1 MIEWA
6 QFINKINHKMNKG
19 FLFRIVFIV
28 FIFLLSAKNLKA
40 QDILKSKDLSAFK
53 VDDLSDDD
61 IVKFKQQLQQSGLSE
76 TQAEQLALQRGL
88 PSSELAKLRAR
99 LAASSSSY
107 NKNSSITSR
116 AISRVIED
124 DSSNMLPRNIVKE
137 KEKEIKNTVFG
148 SELFDNPTPI
158 FEPNLRI
165 PTPKNYTLGPD
176 DELVID
182 VFGYQEANYH
192 LTVSPEGSI
201 NIPFVG
207 IVPVVGIT
215 VEQATRRIKDKMIH
229 SGYASLTNSQT
240 QLQVSVGKIR
250 SIKVTVIGEVKKPGS
265 YNISSLSTLFNALY
279 AAGGPTNKG
288 SFRQIE
294 LIRNNKV
301 ITKLDAYDFLLR
313 GDQTNNVRLTDQDVV
328 RIPPAKVQVS
338 LTGEVKREGIFE
350 ILPTDDLQKLVDFS
364 GGFSNEAYTASIQ
377 VKQVTDKE
385 RRIKDVAKSSF
396 SLYVPQKGD
405 SILVGK
411 ILNRY
416 DNKVTISGAVYRPGT
431 YELETGF
438 TLSRLIA
445 KADGLK
451 EDAFKERG
459 VIVRINDSD
468 LTKRI
473 IPFSLQ
479 DLVTKNATDVL
490 LQKNDEIIIGEAA
503 AYREKYTLTLEGE
516 VKKPGIFP
524 YFQGITLNDLLFLA
538 EGVTDAAAI
547 DNIEIARRLKSD
559 GSDKKSEM
567 ATIVDVSAQK
577 DLKLIGKEIELQ
589 PWDVVSVRK
598 KKDYREQISVK
609 VEGEVKYP
617 GNYVLASKDERV
629 SSLLKRAGGLS
640 EEAFIEAANLIRV
653 NTSIQ
658 KEDNNKTEEKV
669 KKIQQELKDTSSSL
683 VESFTKPTI
692 KVGLNLTKI
701 LNNPNGI
708 DDILLQEGDV
718 LSIPKQKN
726 EIKVN
731 GEVMVPSEVVYKEG
745 ASLNYYI
752 DKAGGYTDNARER
765 KVYVLYPNGG
775 ANRIKHFL
783 FFKKYPRVTAGSEI
797 LVPKIPEKKGG
808 GMSTAEIVGLTSAV
822 ASLAGV
828 VIAILRL

>member
-1 MIEWA
+1 
-6 QFINKINHKMNKG
+6 MNKVFFYRVL
-19 FLFRIVFIV
+19 FLV
-28 FIFLLSAKNLKA
+28 FLLLFSAKNLRA
-40 QDILKSKDLSAFK
+40 QDILKSKDLSSFK

-61 IVKFKQQLQQSGLSE
+61 IIKFKQQLQQSGLSE

-88 PSSELAKLRAR
+88 PSSELSKLRAR
-99 LAASSSSY
+99 LASTSGN
-107 NKNSSITSR
+107 NKNSSITSK
-116 AISRVIED
+116 AISRVIEND
-124 DSSNMLPRNIVKE
+124 TSELLPRDLLRQRE
-137 KEKEIKNTVFG
+137 KEVKNTVFG

-215 VEQATRRIKDKMIH
+215 VEQATKRIREKMIH
-229 SGYASLTNSQT
+229 SGYASLSNEQT

-250 SIKVTVIGEVKKPGS
+250 SIKVTVIGDAKKPGS

-279 AAGGPTNKG
+279 AAGGPTDKG

-301 ITKLDAYDFLLR
+301 ITKLDAYDFLLK
-313 GDQTNNVRLTDQDVV
+313 GDQTNNVRLTDQDVI

-338 LTGEVKREGIFE
+338 LSGEVKREGIFE
-350 ILPTDDLQKLVDFS
+350 MLPSDNLQNVIDFS
-364 GGFSNEAYTASIQ
+364 GGFTNEAYTASIQ
-377 VKQVTDKE
+377 IKQVTDKE
-385 RRIKDVAKSSF
+385 RRIKDVVKEHFNDYLPS
-396 SLYVPQKGD
+396 KGD
-405 SILVGK
+405 SIFIGK

-416 DNKVTISGAVYRPGT
+416 DNRITISGAVYRPGT
-431 YELETGF
+431 YELENGV
-438 TLSRLIA
+438 TLSKLIE

-459 VIVRINDSD
+459 VIVRTNDTD
-468 LTKRI
+468 LTKKI
-473 IPFSLQ
+473 IPFDVQAIVSNK
-479 DLVTKNATDVL
+479 VTDIP
-490 LQKNDEIIIGEAA
+490 LQKNDEVIIGEAE
-503 AYREKYTLTLEGE
+503 AYKEKYTLTLEGE

-547 DNIEIARRLKSD
+547 NNIEIARRVKSD
-559 GSDKKSEM
+559 DDLRKNEM
-567 ATIVDVSAQK
+567 ATIIDVSCQK

-617 GNYVLASKDERV
+617 GNYILASKDERV
-629 SSLLKRAGGLS
+629 SDLLKRAGGLS
-640 EEAFIEAANLIRV
+640 EEAFVEAANLIRV

-683 VESFTKPTI
+683 AESFTKPTI
-692 KVGLNLTKI
+692 KVGLNLSKI
-701 LNNPNGI
+701 LNNPDGI

-731 GEVMVPSEVVYKEG
+731 GEVMVPSEVVFRKG
-745 ASLNYYI
+745 AILSYYI

-765 KVYVLYPNGG
+765 RVYVLYPNGD
-775 ANRIKHFL
+775 ANRIKHYL
-783 FFKKYPRVTAGSEI
+783 FFKKYPRVTPGAEI
-797 LVPKIPEKKGG
+797 LVPKIPERKNK
-808 GMSTAEIVGLTSAV
+808 MSITETIALTTGI
-822 ASLAGV
+822 ASMAGV
-828 VIAILRL
+828 VIAILKL

>member
-1 MIEWA
+1 
-6 QFINKINHKMNKG
+6 MNKG
-19 FLFRIVFIV
+19 FLYRIFFVFM
-28 FIFLLSAKNLKA
+28 FLSISSKTLKA
-40 QDILKSKDLSAFK
+40 QDVLKSKDLSSFK

-61 IVKFKQQLQQSGLSE
+61 VLKFKQQLQQSGLSE

-88 PSSELAKLRAR
+88 PTSELAKLRAR
-99 LAASSSSY
+99 IASTS
-107 NKNSSITSR
+107 NGNGKTSSITSK
-116 AISRVIED
+116 AISRVIEN
-124 DSSNMLPRNIVKE
+124 DSSDYLPKSMLKE
-137 KEKEIKNTVFG
+137 KEKETKNTVFG

-165 PTPKNYTLGPD
+165 PTPKNYSLGPD
-176 DELVID
+176 DELIID
-182 VFGYQEANYH
+182 VFGYQEANYR

-201 NIPFVG
+201 NIPFIG
-207 IVPVVGIT
+207 IVPVVGLTI
-215 VEQATRRIKDKMIH
+215 EQATKRIKGKMIK
-229 SGYASLTNSQT
+229 SGYASMANNQT
-240 QLQVSVGKIR
+240 ELLVSIGKIR
-250 SIKVTVIGEVKKPGS
+250 SIKITVIGEVKKPGS
-265 YNISSLSTLFNALY
+265 YNLSSLSTLFNALY

-301 ITKLDAYDFLLR
+301 ITVLDAYDFLLR

-338 LTGEVKREGIFE
+338 LLGEVKREGIFE
-350 ILPTDDLQKLVDFS
+350 ILPADNLNKLIDFS

-385 RRIKDVAKSSF
+385 RRIKDVIKNSF
-396 SLYVPQKGD
+396 ETYNPQKGD
-405 SILVGK
+405 SIVVAK

-431 YELETGF
+431 YELEDGF
-438 TLSRLIA
+438 TLSQLIA

-459 VIVRINDSD
+459 VVVRTNDTD

-473 IPFSLQ
+473 IPFDIQAILA
-479 DLVTKNATDVL
+479 KKATDVA
-490 LQKNDEIIIGEAA
+490 LQKNDEVVIGEAA
-503 AYREKYTLTLEGE
+503 AYKEKYTLTLEGE

-524 YFQGITLNDLLFLA
+524 YFQGITLSDLLFLA
-538 EGVTDAAAI
+538 EGVTDAAALG
-547 DNIEIARRLKSD
+547 NIEIARRVKSD
-559 GSDKKSEM
+559 DDSRKNEM
-567 ATIVDVSAQK
+567 ATIIDVSAQK
-577 DLKLIGKEIELQ
+577 DLKLIGGEIELQ

-617 GNYVLASKDERV
+617 GNYILAEKNERV
-629 SSLLKRAGGLS
+629 SNLLKRVGGLTG
-640 EEAFIEAANLIRV
+640 EAFLEAANLIRV
-653 NTSIQ
+653 NSGIQ
-658 KEDNNKTEEKV
+658 KENNEAEEKI
-669 KKIQQELKDTSSSL
+669 KKIQKELKDTSSTL
-683 VESFTKPTI
+683 TESYTKTTI
-692 KVGLNLTKI
+692 KVGLNLSKI
-701 LNNPNGI
+701 LSSPDGI

-731 GEVMVPSEVVYKEG
+731 GEVMVPSEVVYREN

-765 KVYVLYPNGG
+765 KVYVIYPNGD
-775 ANRIKHFL
+775 ASRIKHFL
-783 FFKKYPRVTAGSEI
+783 FFKRYPIITPGAEI
-797 LVPKIPEKKGG
+797 LVPKVPERTGG
-808 GMSTAEIVGLTSAV
+808 RMSTAEIVGLTSAV

-828 VIAILRL
+828 VIAIIKL

>member
-1 MIEWA
+1 
-6 QFINKINHKMNKG
+6 MNKVFFYRVLFLV
-19 FLFRIVFIV
+19 FLFLF
-28 FIFLLSAKNLKA
+28 SAKNLKA
-40 QDILKSKDLSAFK
+40 QDILKSKDLSSFK
-53 VDDLSDDD
+53 VDDLTDDD
-61 IVKFKQQLQQSGLSE
+61 IIKFKQQLQQSGLSE

-88 PSSELAKLRAR
+88 PSSELSKLRAR
-99 LAASSSSY
+99 LASTSGN
-107 NKNSSITSR
+107 NKNSSITSK
-116 AISRVIED
+116 AISRVIEND
-124 DSSNMLPRNIVKE
+124 TSELLPRDLLRYKE
-137 KEKEIKNTVFG
+137 KETKNTVFG

-215 VEQATRRIKDKMIH
+215 VEQATKRIRDKMIH
-229 SGYASLTNSQT
+229 SGYASLSNEQT

-250 SIKVTVIGEVKKPGS
+250 SIKVTVIGDAKKPGS

-279 AAGGPTNKG
+279 AAGGPTEKG

-301 ITKLDAYDFLLR
+301 ITKLDAYDFLLK
-313 GDQTNNVRLTDQDVV
+313 GDQTNNVRLTDQDVI

-338 LTGEVKREGIFE
+338 LLGEIKREGIFE
-350 ILPTDDLQKLVDFS
+350 VLPNDNLQNIIDFS
-364 GGFSNEAYTASIQ
+364 GGFTNEAYTASIQ
-377 VKQVTDKE
+377 IKQVTDKE
-385 RRIKDVAKSSF
+385 RRIRDVVKDKFNTYLPS
-396 SLYVPQKGD
+396 KGD

-431 YELETGF
+431 YELEKGV
-438 TLSRLIA
+438 TLSKLIA

-459 VIVRINDSD
+459 VIVRTNDTD
-468 LTKRI
+468 LTKKI
-473 IPFSLQ
+473 IPFDVQAIVSKK
-479 DLVTKNATDVL
+479 VTDVP
-490 LQKNDEIIIGEAA
+490 LQKNDEVIIGEAE
-503 AYREKYTLTLEGE
+503 AYKEKYTLTLEGE

-547 DNIEIARRLKSD
+547 NNIEIARRVKSD
-559 GSDKKSEM
+559 DDARKNEM
-567 ATIVDVSAQK
+567 ATIIDVSAQK

-589 PWDVVSVRK
+589 PWDVVSVRR

-609 VEGEVKYP
+609 VDGEVKYP
-617 GNYVLASKDERV
+617 GNYILASKDERV
-629 SSLLKRAGGLS
+629 SDLLKRAGGLS
-640 EEAFIEAANLIRV
+640 QDAFIEAANLIRV

-658 KEDNNKTEEKV
+658 KDDNNKTEEKV

-683 VESFTKPTI
+683 AESFTKPTI
-692 KVGLNLTKI
+692 KVGLNLNKI
-701 LNNPNGI
+701 LSNPNGI

-731 GEVMVPSEVVYKEG
+731 GEVMVPSEVVFRKG
-745 ASLNYYI
+745 ASLTYYI

-765 KVYVLYPNGG
+765 RVYVLYPNGD
-775 ANRIKHFL
+775 ANRIKHYL
-783 FFKKYPRVTAGSEI
+783 FFKKYPRVTPGAEI

-808 GMSTAEIVGLTSAV
+808 GLSTAETIGLTSAV

-828 VIAILRL
+828 VIAILKL

>member
-1 MIEWA
+1 
-6 QFINKINHKMNKG
+6 MNKG
-19 FLFRIVFIV
+19 FLCRVLFAFL
-28 FIFLLSAKNLKA
+28 FLLISSKTLKA
-40 QDILKSKDLSAFK
+40 QDILKSKDLSSFK

-61 IVKFKQQLQQSGLSE
+61 VLKFKQQLQQSGLSQ

-88 PSSELAKLRAR
+88 PTSELAKLRAR
-99 LAASSSSY
+99 LASSSNN
-107 NKNSSITSR
+107 NKNSSITSK
-116 AISRVIED
+116 AISRLID
-124 DSSNMLPRNIVKE
+124 SDSSDYLPKNMQKE
-137 KEKEIKNTVFG
+137 KEKDTKNTVFG

-165 PTPKNYTLGPD
+165 PTPKNYSLGPD
-176 DELVID
+176 DELIID
-182 VFGYQEANYH
+182 VFGYQEANYR

-201 NIPFVG
+201 NIPFIG
-207 IVPVVGIT
+207 IVPVVGLTI
-215 VEQATRRIKDKMIH
+215 EQATKRIKGKMIK
-229 SGYASLTNSQT
+229 SGYASMANNQT
-240 QLQVSVGKIR
+240 ELLVSIGKIR
-250 SIKVTVIGEVKKPGS
+250 SIKITVIGEVKKPGS
-265 YNISSLSTLFNALY
+265 YNLSSLSTLFNALY

-301 ITKLDAYDFLLR
+301 ITVLDAYDFLLR

-338 LTGEVKREGIFE
+338 LLGEVKREGIFE
-350 ILPTDDLQKLVDFS
+350 ILPADNLNKLIDFS

-385 RRIKDVAKSSF
+385 RRIKDVTKNSF
-396 SLYVPQKGD
+396 ETYNPQKGD
-405 SILVGK
+405 SIVVAK

-431 YELETGF
+431 YELEDGF
-438 TLSRLIA
+438 TLSKLIA

-459 VIVRINDSD
+459 VVVRTNDSD
-468 LTKRI
+468 LTKKI
-473 IPFSLQ
+473 ISFDIQAIVAKKINDIP
-479 DLVTKNATDVL
+479 
-490 LQKNDEIIIGEAA
+490 LQKNDEVVIGEAA

-524 YFQGITLNDLLFLA
+524 YFQGITLSDLLFLA
-538 EGVTDAAAI
+538 EGVTDAAAMG
-547 DNIEIARRLKSD
+547 NVEIARRVKSD
-559 GSDKKSEM
+559 DDSRKNEM
-567 ATIVDVSAQK
+567 ATIIDVTAQK
-577 DLKLIGKEIELQ
+577 DLKLVSKEIELQ
-589 PWDVVSVRK
+589 PWDVISIRK

-617 GNYVLASKDERV
+617 GNYVLAEKNERV
-629 SSLLKRAGGLS
+629 SNLLKRAGGLTG
-640 EEAFIEAANLIRV
+640 EAFIEAANLIRV
-653 NTSIQ
+653 NSSIQ
-658 KEDNNKTEEKV
+658 KENNEAEEKI
-669 KKIQQELKDTSSSL
+669 KKIQKELKDTSSTL
-683 VESFTKPTI
+683 TESYTKTTI
-692 KVGLNLTKI
+692 KVGLNLSKI
-701 LNNPNGI
+701 LNSPDGI

-731 GEVMVPSEVVYKEG
+731 GEVMVPSEVVYRKE

-765 KVYVLYPNGG
+765 KVYVIYPNGD
-775 ANRIKHFL
+775 ASRIKHYL
-783 FFKKYPRVTAGSEI
+783 FFKRYPTITPGAEI

-808 GMSTAEIVGLTSAV
+808 GMSVAEIIGLTSAV

-828 VIAILRL
+828 VIAVLRR

>member
-1 MIEWA
+1 MKRRFLYK
-6 QFINKINHKMNKG
+6 FIYI
-19 FLFRIVFIV
+19 FLFLTVC
-28 FIFLLSAKNLKA
+28 SKALKA
-40 QDILKSKDLSAFK
+40 QDILKSKDLSTFR
-53 VDDLSDDD
+53 VDDLTDDD
-61 IVKFKQQLQQSGLSE
+61 IAKFKQQLQQSGLSE
-76 TQAEQLALQRGL
+76 TQAEQLALQRGM
-88 PSSELAKLRAR
+88 PSSELSKLRAR
-99 LAASSSSY
+99 LTSTSSGY
-107 NKNSSITSR
+107 NKSSTVTSR
-116 AISRVIED
+116 AISRVLEN
-124 DSSNMLPRNIVKE
+124 DSTDYLPT
-137 KEKEIKNTVFG
+137 EINRGIQKNTVFG

-158 FEPNLRI
+158 FEPNLRL

-176 DELVID
+176 DEVIID

-201 NIPFVG
+201 NIPFIG

-215 VEQATRRIKDKMIH
+215 IEQATKRIKEKMIH
-229 SGYASLTNSQT
+229 SGYASMSNNQT
-240 QLQVSVGKIR
+240 QLQVSIGKIR

-288 SFRQIE
+288 SFREIE

-313 GDQTNNVRLTDQDVV
+313 GDQTNNVRLTDQDVI

-338 LTGEVKREGIFE
+338 LNGEIKREGIFE
-350 ILPTDDLQKLVDFS
+350 ILPNDNLQKLVDFS

-385 RRIKDVAKSSF
+385 RRIKDIVKNSF
-396 SLYVPQKGD
+396 GSYIPQKGD
-405 SILVGK
+405 SIVVGK

-416 DNKVTISGAVYRPGT
+416 DNKITISGAVYRPGT
-431 YELETGF
+431 YELERGF

-459 VIVRINDSD
+459 VIVRINDTD
-468 LTKRI
+468 LTKKI
-473 IPFSLQ
+473 IPFSVQ
-479 DLVTKNATDVL
+479 DVVAKRATDIV

-524 YFQGITLNDLLFLA
+524 YFQGMTLNDLLFLA

-547 DNIEIARRLKSD
+547 NNIEIARRVKSD
-559 GSDKKSEM
+559 DDTKKNEM
-567 ATIVDVSAQK
+567 ATIIDVSAQK
-577 DLKLIGKEIELQ
+577 DLKLIGKEVELQ

-598 KKDYREQISVK
+598 KKDYIEQISVK

-617 GNYVLASKDERV
+617 GNYVLASKNERV

-640 EEAFIEAANLIRV
+640 VEAFVEAASLIRV
-653 NTSIQ
+653 NTSLQ
-658 KEDNNKTEEKV
+658 KDNNNKVEDKV

-683 VESFTKPTI
+683 TESFTKPTI
-692 KVGLNLTKI
+692 KVGLNLSKI
-701 LNNPNGI
+701 LSEPDGI

-726 EIKVN
+726 EIKIN
-731 GEVMVPSEVVYKEG
+731 GEVMVPSEVVYRRG
-745 ASLNYYI
+745 ASLSYYI

-765 KVYVLYPNGG
+765 RVYVLYPNGD
-775 ANRIKHFL
+775 ASRIKHYL

-797 LVPKIPEKKGG
+797 LVPKIPERKGG
-808 GMSTAEIVGLTSAV
+808 RMSTAEVVGLTSAV

-828 VIAILRL
+828 VIAILKL

>member
-1 MIEWA
+1 
-6 QFINKINHKMNKG
+6 MNKRFFYRVLFVM
-19 FLFRIVFIV
+19 FLFLF
-28 FIFLLSAKNLKA
+28 SAKNLKA
-40 QDILKSKDLSAFK
+40 QDILKSKDLSSFK
-53 VDDLSDDD
+53 VDDLTDDD
-61 IVKFKQQLQQSGLSE
+61 ILKFKQQLQQSGLSE

-88 PSSELAKLRAR
+88 PSSELSKLRAR
-99 LAASSSSY
+99 LASTSGN
-107 NKNSSITSR
+107 NKNSSITSK
-116 AISRVIED
+116 AISRVLD
-124 DSSNMLPRNIVKE
+124 NDSSYTNPNLIQQK
-137 KEKEIKNTVFG
+137 ITASTVFG
-148 SELFDNPTPI
+148 SELFNNPTPI

-201 NIPFVG
+201 NIPFIG
-207 IVPVVGIT
+207 IVPVVGLT

-229 SGYASLTNSQT
+229 SGYASMSNEQT

-250 SIKVTVIGEVKKPGS
+250 SIKVTVIGDAKKPGS

-279 AAGGPTNKG
+279 AAGGPTDKG

-301 ITKLDAYDFLLR
+301 ITKLDAYDFLLK
-313 GDQTNNVRLTDQDVV
+313 GDQTNNVRLTDQDVI

-338 LTGEVKREGIFE
+338 LLGEIKREGIFE
-350 ILPTDDLQKLVDFS
+350 MLPSDNLQNIIDFS
-364 GGFSNEAYTASIQ
+364 GGFTNEAYTASIQ
-377 VKQVTDKE
+377 IKQVTDKE
-385 RRIKDVAKSSF
+385 RRIRDVVKDHFNNYLPA
-396 SLYVPQKGD
+396 KGD

-416 DNKVTISGAVYRPGT
+416 DNRITISGAVYRPGT
-431 YELETGF
+431 YELEKGV
-438 TLSRLIA
+438 TLGKLIN

-451 EDAFKERG
+451 EDAFKDRG
-459 VIVRINDSD
+459 VIVRTNDSD
-468 LTKRI
+468 LTKKI
-473 IPFSLQ
+473 IPFDVQ
-479 DLVTKNATDVL
+479 AIVTKKVTDIP
-490 LQKNDEIIIGEAA
+490 LQKNDEVIIGEAE
-503 AYREKYTLTLEGE
+503 AYKEKYTLTLEGE

-547 DNIEIARRLKSD
+547 NNIEIARRVKSD
-559 GSDKKSEM
+559 DDLKKNEM
-567 ATIVDVSAQK
+567 ATIIDVSGQK

-617 GNYVLASKDERV
+617 GNYILASKDERV
-629 SSLLKRAGGLS
+629 SDLLKRAGGLS
-640 EEAFIEAANLIRV
+640 EEAFVEAANLIRV

-658 KEDNNKTEEKV
+658 KEDNNKADEKV
-669 KKIQQELKDTSSSL
+669 KKIQQDLKDTSSSL
-683 VESFTKPTI
+683 AESFTKPTI
-692 KVGLNLTKI
+692 KVGLNLNKI
-701 LNNPNGI
+701 LSNPNGI

-731 GEVMVPSEVVYKEG
+731 GEVMVPSEVVFKEG

-752 DKAGGYTDNARER
+752 DKAGGFTDNARER

-783 FFKKYPRVTAGSEI
+783 FFKKYPRVTAGAEI

-808 GMSTAEIVGLTSAV
+808 GLTTAEIIGLTSAI

-828 VIAILRL
+828 VIAILRR

>member
-1 MIEWA
+1 
-6 QFINKINHKMNKG
+6 MNKVFFYRVLFLV
-19 FLFRIVFIV
+19 FLFLF
-28 FIFLLSAKNLKA
+28 SAKNLKA
-40 QDILKSKDLSAFK
+40 QDILKSKDLSSFK
-53 VDDLSDDD
+53 VDDLTDDD
-61 IVKFKQQLQQSGLSE
+61 IIKFKQQLQQSGLSE

-88 PSSELAKLRAR
+88 PSSELSKLRAR
-99 LAASSSSY
+99 LASTSGN
-107 NKNSSITSR
+107 NKNSSITSK
-116 AISRVIED
+116 AISRVIEND
-124 DSSNMLPRNIVKE
+124 TSELLPRDLLRYKE
-137 KEKEIKNTVFG
+137 KETKNTVFG

-215 VEQATRRIKDKMIH
+215 VEQATKRIRDKMIH
-229 SGYASLTNSQT
+229 SGYASLSNEQT

-250 SIKVTVIGEVKKPGS
+250 SIKVTVIGDAKKPGS

-279 AAGGPTNKG
+279 AAGGPTEKG

-301 ITKLDAYDFLLR
+301 ITKLDAYDFLLK
-313 GDQTNNVRLTDQDVV
+313 GDQTNNVRLTDQDVI

-338 LTGEVKREGIFE
+338 LLGEIKREGIFE
-350 ILPTDDLQKLVDFS
+350 VLPNDNLQNIIDFS
-364 GGFSNEAYTASIQ
+364 GGFTNEAYTASIQ
-377 VKQVTDKE
+377 IKQVTDKE
-385 RRIKDVAKSSF
+385 RRIRDVVKDKFNTYLPS
-396 SLYVPQKGD
+396 KGD

-431 YELETGF
+431 YELEKGV
-438 TLSRLIA
+438 TLSKLIA

-459 VIVRINDSD
+459 VIVRTNDTD
-468 LTKRI
+468 LTKKI
-473 IPFSLQ
+473 IPFDVQAVVSKK
-479 DLVTKNATDVL
+479 VTDVP
-490 LQKNDEIIIGEAA
+490 LQKNDEVIIGEAE
-503 AYREKYTLTLEGE
+503 AYKEKYTLTLEGE

-547 DNIEIARRLKSD
+547 NNIEIARRVKSD
-559 GSDKKSEM
+559 DDARKNEM
-567 ATIVDVSAQK
+567 ATIIDVSAQK

-589 PWDVVSVRK
+589 PWDVVSVRR

-609 VEGEVKYP
+609 VDGEVKYP
-617 GNYVLASKDERV
+617 GNYILASKDERV
-629 SSLLKRAGGLS
+629 SDLLKRAGGLS
-640 EEAFIEAANLIRV
+640 QDAFIEAANLIRV

-658 KEDNNKTEEKV
+658 KDDNNKTEEKV

-683 VESFTKPTI
+683 AESFTKPTI
-692 KVGLNLTKI
+692 KVGLNLNKI
-701 LNNPNGI
+701 LSNPNGI

-731 GEVMVPSEVVYKEG
+731 GEVMVPSEVVFRKG
-745 ASLNYYI
+745 ASLTYYI

-765 KVYVLYPNGG
+765 RVYVLYPNGD
-775 ANRIKHFL
+775 ANRIKHYL
-783 FFKKYPRVTAGSEI
+783 FFKKYPRVTPGAEI

-808 GMSTAEIVGLTSAV
+808 GLSTAETIGLTSAV

-828 VIAILRL
+828 VIAILKL

>member
-1 MIEWA
+1 
-6 QFINKINHKMNKG
+6 MNKRFFYRVLFVM
-19 FLFRIVFIV
+19 FLFLF
-28 FIFLLSAKNLKA
+28 SAKNLKA
-40 QDILKSKDLSAFK
+40 QDILKSKDLSSFK
-53 VDDLSDDD
+53 VDDLTDDD
-61 IVKFKQQLQQSGLSE
+61 ILKFKQQLQQSGLSE

-88 PSSELAKLRAR
+88 PSSELSKLRAR
-99 LAASSSSY
+99 LASTSGN
-107 NKNSSITSR
+107 NKNSSITSK
-116 AISRVIED
+116 AISRVLD
-124 DSSNMLPRNIVKE
+124 NDSSYTNPNLIQQK
-137 KEKEIKNTVFG
+137 ITASTVFG
-148 SELFDNPTPI
+148 SELFNNPTPI

-201 NIPFVG
+201 NIPFIG
-207 IVPVVGIT
+207 IVPVVGLT

-229 SGYASLTNSQT
+229 SGYASMSNEQT

-250 SIKVTVIGEVKKPGS
+250 SIKVTVIGDAKKPGS

-279 AAGGPTNKG
+279 AAGGPTDKG

-301 ITKLDAYDFLLR
+301 ITKLDAYDFLLK
-313 GDQTNNVRLTDQDVV
+313 GDQTNNVRLTDQDVI

-338 LTGEVKREGIFE
+338 LLGEIKREGIFE
-350 ILPTDDLQKLVDFS
+350 MLPSDNLQNVIDFS
-364 GGFSNEAYTASIQ
+364 GGFTNEAYTASIQ
-377 VKQVTDKE
+377 IKQVTDKE
-385 RRIKDVAKSSF
+385 RRIRDVVKDHFNNYLPA
-396 SLYVPQKGD
+396 KGD

-416 DNKVTISGAVYRPGT
+416 DNRITISGAVYRPGT
-431 YELETGF
+431 YELEKGV
-438 TLSRLIA
+438 TLGKLIN

-451 EDAFKERG
+451 EDAFKDRG
-459 VIVRINDSD
+459 VIVRTNDSD
-468 LTKRI
+468 LTKKI
-473 IPFSLQ
+473 IPFDVQ
-479 DLVTKNATDVL
+479 AIVTKKVTDIP
-490 LQKNDEIIIGEAA
+490 LQKNDEVIIGEAE
-503 AYREKYTLTLEGE
+503 AYKEKYTLTLEGE

-547 DNIEIARRLKSD
+547 NNIEIARRVKSD
-559 GSDKKSEM
+559 DDLKKNEM
-567 ATIVDVSAQK
+567 ATIIDVSAQK

-617 GNYVLASKDERV
+617 GNYILASKDERV
-629 SSLLKRAGGLS
+629 SDLLKRAGGLS
-640 EEAFIEAANLIRV
+640 EEAFVEAANLIRV

-658 KEDNNKTEEKV
+658 KEDNNKADEKV
-669 KKIQQELKDTSSSL
+669 KKIQQDLKDTSSSL
-683 VESFTKPTI
+683 AESFTKPTI
-692 KVGLNLTKI
+692 KVGLNLNKI
-701 LNNPNGI
+701 LSNPNGI

-731 GEVMVPSEVVYKEG
+731 GEVMVPSEVVFKEG

-752 DKAGGYTDNARER
+752 DKAGGFTDNARER

-783 FFKKYPRVTAGSEI
+783 FFKKYPRVTAGAEI

-808 GMSTAEIVGLTSAV
+808 GLTTAEIIGLTSAI

-828 VIAILRL
+828 VIAILRR

>member
-1 MIEWA
+1 M
-6 QFINKINHKMNKG
+6 
-19 FLFRIVFIV
+19 
-28 FIFLLSAKNLKA
+28 
-40 QDILKSKDLSAFK
+40 
-53 VDDLSDDD
+53 
-61 IVKFKQQLQQSGLSE
+61 
-76 TQAEQLALQRGL
+76 
-88 PSSELAKLRAR
+88 
-99 LAASSSSY
+99 
-107 NKNSSITSR
+107 
-116 AISRVIED
+116 
-124 DSSNMLPRNIVKE
+124 
-137 KEKEIKNTVFG
+137 
-148 SELFDNPTPI
+148 
-158 FEPNLRI
+158 
-165 PTPKNYTLGPD
+165 
-176 DELVID
+176 
-182 VFGYQEANYH
+182 
-192 LTVSPEGSI
+192 
-201 NIPFVG
+201 
-207 IVPVVGIT
+207 
-215 VEQATRRIKDKMIH
+215 
-229 SGYASLTNSQT
+229 
-240 QLQVSVGKIR
+240 
-250 SIKVTVIGEVKKPGS
+250 
-265 YNISSLSTLFNALY
+265 
-279 AAGGPTNKG
+279 
-288 SFRQIE
+288 
-294 LIRNNKV
+294 
-301 ITKLDAYDFLLR
+301 
-313 GDQTNNVRLTDQDVV
+313 
-328 RIPPAKVQVS
+328 
-338 LTGEVKREGIFE
+338 
-350 ILPTDDLQKLVDFS
+350 VDFS

-658 KEDNNKTEEKV
+658 KEDNSKTEEKV

>member
-1 MIEWA
+1 
-6 QFINKINHKMNKG
+6 MNRRFFYRVLFVV
-19 FLFRIVFIV
+19 FLFMF
-28 FIFLLSAKNLKA
+28 SAKNLIA
-40 QDILKSKDLSAFK
+40 QDILKSKDLSSFK
-53 VDDLSDDD
+53 VDDLTDED
-61 IVKFKQQLQQSGLSE
+61 ITKFKQQLQQSGLSQ

-88 PSSELAKLRAR
+88 PSSELSKLRAR
-99 LAASSSSY
+99 LASSSNSL

-116 AISRVIED
+116 AISRVIEND
-124 DSSNMLPRNIVKE
+124 TSEFLPKDALRLKE
-137 KEKEIKNTVFG
+137 KEAKNTVFG

-158 FEPNLRI
+158 FEPNLRL
-165 PTPKNYTLGPD
+165 PTPKNYILGPD
-176 DELVID
+176 DELIID

-192 LTVSPEGSI
+192 LTVSPEGSV

-215 VEQATRRIKDKMIH
+215 IEQATRRIKDKMIK
-229 SGYASLTNSQT
+229 SGYASMTNNQT
-240 QLQVSVGKIR
+240 QLQVSIGKIR

-288 SFRQIE
+288 SFREIE
-294 LIRNNKV
+294 LIRNNKI
-301 ITKLDAYDFLLR
+301 ITKLDAYDFLLK
-313 GDQTNNVRLTDQDVV
+313 GDQTNNVRLTDQDVI

-338 LTGEVKREGIFE
+338 LAGEVKREGIFE
-350 ILPTDDLQKLVDFS
+350 ILPTDNLQKLVDFS

-385 RRIKDVAKSSF
+385 RRIKDVTKNSF
-396 SLYVPQKGD
+396 GSYVPQKGD

-431 YELETGF
+431 YELEKGF

-459 VIVRINDSD
+459 VIVRINDTD
-468 LTKRI
+468 LTKKI
-473 IPFSLQ
+473 IPFSVQ
-479 DLVTKNATDVL
+479 DVASKKATDVS
-490 LQKNDEIIIGEAA
+490 LQKNDEVIIGEAE
-503 AYREKYTLTLEGE
+503 AYKEKYTLTLEGE

-547 DNIEIARRLKSD
+547 NNIEIARRVKSD
-559 GSDKKSEM
+559 DDTKKNEM
-567 ATIVDVSAQK
+567 ATIIDVSAQK

-617 GNYVLASKDERV
+617 GNYVLATKDERV
-629 SSLLKRAGGLS
+629 SALLKRAGGLS
-640 EEAFIEAANLIRV
+640 EDAFIEAANLIRV

-658 KEDNNKTEEKV
+658 KEDNNKADEKV
-669 KKIQQELKDTSSSL
+669 KKIQQDLKDTSSSL
-683 VESFTKPTI
+683 AESFTKPTI

-701 LNNPNGI
+701 LSNPNGI

-731 GEVMVPSEVVYKEG
+731 GEVMVPSEVVYREG

-752 DKAGGYTDNARER
+752 DKAGGFTDNARER
-765 KVYVLYPNGG
+765 KVYVLYSNGG

-808 GMSTAEIVGLTSAV
+808 GLTTAEIIGLTSAV

-828 VIAILRL
+828 VIAILRR

>member
-1 MIEWA
+1 
-6 QFINKINHKMNKG
+6 MNKVFFYRVLFLV
-19 FLFRIVFIV
+19 FLFLF
-28 FIFLLSAKNLKA
+28 SAKNLKA
-40 QDILKSKDLSAFK
+40 QDILKSKDLSSFK
-53 VDDLSDDD
+53 VDDLTDDD
-61 IVKFKQQLQQSGLSE
+61 IIKFKQQLQQSGLSE

-88 PSSELAKLRAR
+88 PSSELSKLRAR
-99 LAASSSSY
+99 LASTSGN
-107 NKNSSITSR
+107 NKNSSITSK
-116 AISRVIED
+116 AISRVIEND
-124 DSSNMLPRNIVKE
+124 TSELLPRDLLRYKE
-137 KEKEIKNTVFG
+137 KETKNTVFG

-215 VEQATRRIKDKMIH
+215 VEQATKRIRDKMIH
-229 SGYASLTNSQT
+229 SGYASLSNEQT

-250 SIKVTVIGEVKKPGS
+250 SIKVTVIGDAKKPGS

-279 AAGGPTNKG
+279 AAGGPTDKG

-301 ITKLDAYDFLLR
+301 ITKLDAYDFLLK
-313 GDQTNNVRLTDQDVV
+313 GDQTNNVRLTDQDVI

-338 LTGEVKREGIFE
+338 LLGEIKREGIFE
-350 ILPTDDLQKLVDFS
+350 VLPNDNLQNIIDFS
-364 GGFSNEAYTASIQ
+364 GGFTNEAYTASIQ
-377 VKQVTDKE
+377 IKQVTDKE
-385 RRIKDVAKSSF
+385 RRIRDVVKDKFNTYLPS
-396 SLYVPQKGD
+396 KGD

-431 YELETGF
+431 YELEKGV
-438 TLSRLIA
+438 TLSKLIA

-459 VIVRINDSD
+459 VIVRTNDTD
-468 LTKRI
+468 LTKKI
-473 IPFSLQ
+473 IPFDVQAIVSKK
-479 DLVTKNATDVL
+479 VTDVP
-490 LQKNDEIIIGEAA
+490 LQKNDEVIIGEAE
-503 AYREKYTLTLEGE
+503 AYKEKYTLTLEGE

-547 DNIEIARRLKSD
+547 NNIEIARRVKSD
-559 GSDKKSEM
+559 DDARKNEM
-567 ATIVDVSAQK
+567 ATIIDVSAQK

-589 PWDVVSVRK
+589 PWDVVSVRR

-609 VEGEVKYP
+609 VDGEVKYP
-617 GNYVLASKDERV
+617 GNYILASKDERV
-629 SSLLKRAGGLS
+629 SDLLKRAGGLS
-640 EEAFIEAANLIRV
+640 QDAFIEAANLIRV

-658 KEDNNKTEEKV
+658 KDDNNKTEEKV

-683 VESFTKPTI
+683 AESFTKPTI
-692 KVGLNLTKI
+692 KVGLNLNKI
-701 LNNPNGI
+701 LSNPNGI

-731 GEVMVPSEVVYKEG
+731 GEVMVPSEVVFRKG
-745 ASLNYYI
+745 ASLTYYI

-765 KVYVLYPNGG
+765 RVYVLYPNGD
-775 ANRIKHFL
+775 ANRIKHYL
-783 FFKKYPRVTAGSEI
+783 FFKKYPRVTPGAEI

-808 GMSTAEIVGLTSAV
+808 GLSTAETIGLTSAV

-828 VIAILRL
+828 VIAILKL

>member
-1 MIEWA
+1 
-6 QFINKINHKMNKG
+6 MNKRFFYRVLFVM
-19 FLFRIVFIV
+19 FLFLF
-28 FIFLLSAKNLKA
+28 SAKNLKA
-40 QDILKSKDLSAFK
+40 QDILKSKDLSSFK
-53 VDDLSDDD
+53 VDDLTDDD
-61 IVKFKQQLQQSGLSE
+61 ILKFKQQLQQSGLSE

-88 PSSELAKLRAR
+88 PSSELSKLRAR
-99 LAASSSSY
+99 LASTSGN
-107 NKNSSITSR
+107 NKNSSITSK
-116 AISRVIED
+116 AISRVLD
-124 DSSNMLPRNIVKE
+124 NDSSYTNPNLIQQK
-137 KEKEIKNTVFG
+137 ITASTVFG
-148 SELFDNPTPI
+148 SELFNNPTPI

-201 NIPFVG
+201 NIPFIG
-207 IVPVVGIT
+207 IVPVVGLT

-229 SGYASLTNSQT
+229 SGYASMSNEQT

-250 SIKVTVIGEVKKPGS
+250 SIKVTVIGDAKKPGS

-279 AAGGPTNKG
+279 AAGGPTDKG

-301 ITKLDAYDFLLR
+301 ITKLDAYDFLLK
-313 GDQTNNVRLTDQDVV
+313 GDQTNNVRLTDQDVI

-338 LTGEVKREGIFE
+338 LLGEIKREGIFE
-350 ILPTDDLQKLVDFS
+350 MLPSDNLQNIIDFS
-364 GGFSNEAYTASIQ
+364 GGFTNEAYTASIQ
-377 VKQVTDKE
+377 IKQVTDKE
-385 RRIKDVAKSSF
+385 RRIRDVVKDHFNNYLPA
-396 SLYVPQKGD
+396 KGD

-416 DNKVTISGAVYRPGT
+416 DNRITISGAVYRPGT
-431 YELETGF
+431 YELEKGV
-438 TLSRLIA
+438 TLGKLIN

-451 EDAFKERG
+451 EDAFKDRG
-459 VIVRINDSD
+459 VIVRTNDSD
-468 LTKRI
+468 LTKKI
-473 IPFSLQ
+473 IPFDVQ
-479 DLVTKNATDVL
+479 AIVTKKVTDIP
-490 LQKNDEIIIGEAA
+490 LQKNDEVIIGEAE
-503 AYREKYTLTLEGE
+503 AYKEKYTLTLEGE

-547 DNIEIARRLKSD
+547 NNIEIARRVKSD
-559 GSDKKSEM
+559 DDLKKNEM
-567 ATIVDVSAQK
+567 ATIIDVSAQK

-617 GNYVLASKDERV
+617 GNYILASKDERV
-629 SSLLKRAGGLS
+629 SDLLKRAGGLS
-640 EEAFIEAANLIRV
+640 EEAFVEAANLIRV

-658 KEDNNKTEEKV
+658 KEDNNKADEKV
-669 KKIQQELKDTSSSL
+669 KKIQQDLKDTSSSL
-683 VESFTKPTI
+683 AESFTKPTI
-692 KVGLNLTKI
+692 KVGLNLNKI
-701 LNNPNGI
+701 LSNPNGI

-731 GEVMVPSEVVYKEG
+731 GEVMVPSEVVFKEG

-752 DKAGGYTDNARER
+752 DKAGGFTDNARER

-783 FFKKYPRVTAGSEI
+783 FFKKYPRVTAGAEI

-808 GMSTAEIVGLTSAV
+808 GLTTAEIIGLTSAI

-828 VIAILRL
+828 VIAILRR

>member
-1 MIEWA
+1 
-6 QFINKINHKMNKG
+6 MNKVFFYRVLFLV
-19 FLFRIVFIV
+19 FLFLF
-28 FIFLLSAKNLKA
+28 SAKNLKA
-40 QDILKSKDLSAFK
+40 QDILKSKDLSSFK

-61 IVKFKQQLQQSGLSE
+61 IIKFKQQLQQSGLSE

-88 PSSELAKLRAR
+88 PSSELSKLRAR
-99 LAASSSSY
+99 LASTSGN
-107 NKNSSITSR
+107 NKNSSITSK
-116 AISRVIED
+116 AISRVIEND
-124 DSSNMLPRNIVKE
+124 TSELLPRDLLRYKE
-137 KEKEIKNTVFG
+137 KETKNTVFG

-201 NIPFVG
+201 NIPFIG
-207 IVPVVGIT
+207 IVPVVGLT

-229 SGYASLTNSQT
+229 SGYASMSNEQT

-250 SIKVTVIGEVKKPGS
+250 SIKVTVIGDAKKPGS

-279 AAGGPTNKG
+279 AAGGPTDKG

-301 ITKLDAYDFLLR
+301 ITKLDAYDFLLK
-313 GDQTNNVRLTDQDVV
+313 GDQTNNVRLTDQDVI

-338 LTGEVKREGIFE
+338 LLGEIKREGIFE
-350 ILPTDDLQKLVDFS
+350 VLPNDNLQNIIDFS
-364 GGFSNEAYTASIQ
+364 GGFTNEAYTASIQ
-377 VKQVTDKE
+377 IKQVTDKE
-385 RRIKDVAKSSF
+385 RRIRDVVKDKF
-396 SLYVPQKGD
+396 NTYLPLKGD

-431 YELETGF
+431 YELEKGV
-438 TLSRLIA
+438 TLGKLIT

-451 EDAFKERG
+451 EDAFKDRG
-459 VIVRINDSD
+459 VIVRTNDSD
-468 LTKRI
+468 LTKKI
-473 IPFSLQ
+473 IPFDVQ
-479 DLVTKNATDVL
+479 AIVTKKTTDIP
-490 LQKNDEIIIGEAA
+490 LQKNDEVIIGEAE
-503 AYREKYTLTLEGE
+503 AYKEKYTLTLEGE

-547 DNIEIARRLKSD
+547 NNIEIARRVKSD
-559 GSDKKSEM
+559 DDVKKNEM
-567 ATIVDVSAQK
+567 ATIIDVSGQK

-589 PWDVVSVRK
+589 PWDVISVRK

-617 GNYVLASKDERV
+617 GNYILASKDERV
-629 SSLLKRAGGLS
+629 SDLLKRAGGLS
-640 EEAFIEAANLIRV
+640 GEAFIEAANLIRV
-653 NTSIQ
+653 NNSIQ
-658 KEDNNKTEEKV
+658 KEDNNKTDEKV

-683 VESFTKPTI
+683 AESFTKPTI
-692 KVGLNLTKI
+692 KVGLNLSKI
-701 LNNPNGI
+701 LSNPNGI

-731 GEVMVPSEVVYKEG
+731 GEIMVPSEVVYRKG

-765 KVYVLYPNGG
+765 RVYVLYPNGD
-775 ANRIKHFL
+775 ASRIKHYL
-783 FFKKYPRVTAGSEI
+783 FFKKYPRVTPGAEI

-808 GMSTAEIVGLTSAV
+808 SMSTAEIVGLTSAV

-828 VIAILRL
+828 VIAIIRL